1 MEKIM
6 TPIALFDSGI
16 GGLSVLHQAQ
26 KILPHESFVYFA
38 DTACVPYGTKS
49 KETVSLCVE
58 KAVEQL
64 ATLPIKALVVACN
77 TATSITIK
85 PLRLKYDFPIIGM
98 EPAVK
103 PAIERNRLLNKRVL
117 VLATPLT
124 LQQDKYNS
132 LVTELDR
139 EDVVDAFPL
148 PELVQYCEQLTF
160 DEDKISTYLREKLQN
175 LDLST
180 YSTVVL
186 GCTHYPYYKKI
197 FKALMGSSVEII
209 DGNIGTVK
217 HLKSI
222 LASAQLLATSKPSTT
237 SEVTFLSSYDK
248 VETARR
254 CRKALHYL
262 SAQQI

>member
-1 MEKIM
+1 
-6 TPIALFDSGI
+6 
-16 GGLSVLHQAQ
+16 
-26 KILPHESFVYFA
+26 
-38 DTACVPYGTKS
+38 ACVPYGTKS
-49 KETVSLCVE
+49 KEAVSLCVE
-58 KAVEQL
+58 NAVKQL
-64 ATLPIKALVVACN
+64 ATFSIKALVVACN

-132 LVTELDR
+132 LITKLDQ
-139 EDVVDAFPL
+139 EDVVDALPL

-160 DEDKISTYLREKLQN
+160 DEGEISTYLREKLQH
-175 LDLST
+175 LDLTS

-197 FKALMGSSVEII
+197 FEALMGSSVEII
-209 DGNIGTVK
+209 DGNLGTVI
-217 HLKSI
+217 HLKNV
-222 LASAQLLATSKPSTT
+222 LASAQLLSAQEPSIT
-237 SEVTFLSSYDK
+237 SEVTFLSSCAK
-248 VETARR
+248 VETARK
-254 CRKALHYL
+254 CYKALYYL
-262 SAQQI
+262 STQ